1 MTKNWIVEYTGIWPK
16 GFFLTSWLDIQSSSS
31 NLPFICWE
39 NRWGENQIKFTSIPY
54 FFLEN
59 CQLQYYQGGNNN
71 VGKKK
76 KFCETQQEKLTCDQ
90 VNQSKL
96 KKLTQSSKEIRC
108 PVAFAVMKIYSFPE
122 HKNSSDT
129 KRQGTEQMRL

>member
-1 MTKNWIVEYTGIWPK
+1 M
-16 GFFLTSWLDIQSSSS
+16 
-31 NLPFICWE
+31 
-39 NRWGENQIKFTSIPY
+39 
-54 FFLEN
+54 
-59 CQLQYYQGGNNN
+59 
-71 VGKKK
+71 
-76 KFCETQQEKLTCDQ
+76 

-96 KKLTQSSKEIRC
+96 EKLTQSSKEIRC

>member
-54 FFLEN
+54 FFLGN

-76 KFCETQQEKLTCDQ
+76 KFCETQQEKLTCDHGEPI
-90 VNQSKL
+90 KT
-96 KKLTQSSKEIRC
+96 KKTHSVFKRDSVPCGVCSYENLFFSRTQKFIW
-108 PVAFAVMKIYSFPE
+108 Y
-122 HKNSSDT
+122 
-129 KRQGTEQMRL
+129 